1 MAQQAPVLKLR
12 MGAFFNV
19 SENIFGVPA
28 KYLIMHRSKGPLCGD
43 VLLHPSTKSVAV
55 YYE

>member
-43 VLLHPSTKSVAV
+43 V
-55 YYE
+55 

>member
-12 MGAFFNV
+12 MGAF
-19 SENIFGVPA
+19 
-28 KYLIMHRSKGPLCGD
+28 
-43 VLLHPSTKSVAV
+43 LLHPSTNNVAV